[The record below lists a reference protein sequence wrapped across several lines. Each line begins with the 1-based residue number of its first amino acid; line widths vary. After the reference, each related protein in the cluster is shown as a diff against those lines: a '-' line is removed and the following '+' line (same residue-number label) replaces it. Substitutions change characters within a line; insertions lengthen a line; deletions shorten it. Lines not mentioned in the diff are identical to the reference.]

1 MTSDTPAASQET
13 SGDASQEQRRRE
25 LVEVWQQA
33 CADVLSLL
41 ESLEERDWARPTA
54 LPGWD
59 VKAVASHL
67 AHLESELAGMP
78 QGQVPP
84 VDPAE
89 APHVRGM
96 MGQYTEAGTTAR
108 RDWPPARIVEE
119 LREAVRR
126 RTESMAQEPPDLEA
140 TAPSFAA
147 LAGWSWETLLR
158 NRPLDVWMHEQDIRE
173 AVSRP
178 GGLDGPVAA
187 HVGWVF
193 ARSLPMVVG
202 KRAGALAGQSVEL
215 RLDGAPAS
223 APQSLAV
230 AVGEDGRARP
240 AEQAT
245 EASAS
250 VRLGFGDWLRLCGGR
265 CEPGHV
271 DVEVTGDEELAQRV
285 LDGLAVTP

>member
-1 MTSDTPAASQET
+1 
-13 SGDASQEQRRRE
+13 
-25 LVEVWQQA
+25 
-33 CADVLSLL
+33 
-41 ESLEERDWARPTA
+41 
-54 LPGWD
+54 
-59 VKAVASHL
+59 
-67 AHLESELAGMP
+67 MP
-78 QGQVPP
+78 QEQVPP

-89 APHVRGM
+89 APHVRGL
-96 MGQYTEAGTTAR
+96 MGQYTEVGPTAR

-126 RTESMAQEPPDLEA
+126 RTESLAQDPPDLEA

-147 LAGWSWETLLR
+147 LAGWSWETLLS

-187 HVGWVF
+187 HVGRVF

-202 KRAGALAGQSVEL
+202 KRAGARPGQSVAL
-215 RLDGAPAS
+215 RLEGAPAS
-223 APQSLAV
+223 APQALAV

-240 AEQAT
+240 VEQAT
-245 EASAS
+245 EATAS

-265 CEPGHV
+265 CEPGQV
-271 DVEVTGDEELAQRV
+271 DLEVTGDEELAQRV